1 MESSAS
7 GCNFWRSKGLGIE
20 MAAVNQFL
28 DVTIL
33 FEAGYITLDA
43 LSHLERKR
51 LEETARRIAAVFV
64 LSLLGSSIVEVFYEQ
79 ASQQVAGF
87 QGAVLSAVWI
97 VSSCF
102 IFGCAWRLYRW
113 MLGHSGRIQSI
124 RVDIVEFATKRVAA
138 TLGPMQESIDKIE
151 AAANAER
158 TLVEQWGSKVSGA
171 MNAMQIASESTNQ
184 SVKSLREWMDVSKHD
199 TKKVMDRYDQ
209 WAKAH
214 RDDAATIYLVSSKLE
229 SLVDRASILEEEIDA
244 LHPDYGTS
252 EEEGVGDGR
261 VDEGER
267 KGNPEPGTVGITAN
281 APLVP
286 RSSHKL
292 TREDG
297 LANREKGNQALM
309 QFSARLC
316 SMNKKHQ
323 ASLLHGVSDL
333 VFLDS
338 NGAVKC
344 VGAYKALTL
353 SSQANATK
361 QRWIPRVKLLAES
374 RMAMSLNKTMVLF
387 VENLANGRIWARGIS
402 PEELKNFSGI
412 TTPLMLVNDD
422 SRSEKDCRDSL
433 TSVLQLL

>member
-1 MESSAS
+1 MT
-7 GCNFWRSKGLGIE
+7 
-20 MAAVNQFL
+20 AANQLL
-28 DVTIL
+28 DATIL

-43 LSHLERKR
+43 LSHLERKK

-64 LSLLGSSIVEVFYEQ
+64 LSLLGSSIMEVFYEQ
-79 ASQQVAGF
+79 VSQEVAGF
-87 QGAVLSAVWI
+87 QGAVLNAIWI
-97 VSSCF
+97 VTSSL
-102 IFGCAWRLYRW
+102 IFGCSWLLYRW
-113 MLGHSGRIQSI
+113 MLRHSGRIQSM
-124 RVDIVEFATKRVAA
+124 RVDIVELSTKRVAT
-138 TLGPMQESIDKIE
+138 TLFPMQESLDKME

-158 TLVEQWGSKVSGA
+158 TSVEQWGSKVSGA
-171 MNAMQIASESTNQ
+171 MDAMHNASESTSR
-184 SVKSLREWMDVSKHD
+184 SVQSLREWMDLSKRD
-199 TKKVMDRYDQ
+199 MRKVMDRYDH

-214 RDDAATIYLVSSKLE
+214 RNDAATIFLVSSKLE

-244 LHPDYGTS
+244 LLPDYGSS
-252 EEEGVGDGR
+252 EEEGGDGR
-261 VDEGER
+261 AEAER
-267 KGNPEPGTVGITAN
+267 KGNPEPGRIGLAAN
-281 APLVP
+281 ASPIH
-286 RSSHKL
+286 RTSHKL

-309 QFSARLC
+309 QFSARLH

-323 ASLLHGVSDL
+323 ASLLHGVPDL

-353 SSQANATK
+353 SSQGNATK

-374 RMAMSLNKTMVLF
+374 RMAMSLNKTLVLF

-402 PEELKNFSGI
+402 PEELKNFTGI